1 MLVDSLS
8 IHIFMV
14 VSLNFSVSCIVVYL
28 GDRRTFENLDKYT
41 MKNNE
46 RLANLVLAGI
56 HIYVH

>member
-1 MLVDSLS
+1 
-8 IHIFMV
+8 MV
-14 VSLNFSVSCIVVYL
+14 VSLTFSVSCIVVYL